1 MIVFFFV
8 NIFCFVGCIILMYL
22 WMLIVVN
29 VKMDVS
35 RKNMFRKLFNW
46 YVVLLKIY
54 FLVIVVI
61 IENGMYKSVMKIFV
75 RFKLMMNIWVFVWW
89 SLCWWYI
96 IVIIRKFLMIVINI
110 IRYKIVVFR
119 ILIYVGFILLFEWD
133 LLVVELLVLLLFML
147 NFFLLM

>member
-1 MIVFFFV
+1 
-8 NIFCFVGCIILMYL
+8 MYL

-75 RFKLMMNIWVFVWW
+75 RFKLMMNI
-89 SLCWWYI
+89 
-96 IVIIRKFLMIVINI
+96 
-110 IRYKIVVFR
+110 
-119 ILIYVGFILLFEWD
+119 
-133 LLVVELLVLLLFML
+133 
-147 NFFLLM
+147 